1 MKHNYLRRV
10 FFRYFLPAVVMLV
23 LWYGVLSML
32 SPGRRLAEIRNDYGK
47 SEKEGLKVGEWIRTD
62 PEYLKLLKEK
72 EHLRAKVAMA
82 STDSVYFVVN
92 LSDSTGSLEI
102 SGVRVYTAQISRTG
116 ASRILRKGD
125 VPAVTEY
132 LSGPL
137 NIIREYSTVRKEPL
151 MVKKAPRD
159 TSEYIPDIIPDTSY
173 IEPVSYILELD
184 RGIRLI
190 VRQEEVN
197 GFGDWYSLLK
207 FDLNDRLRNTWRS
220 FRRIIM
226 FRIPEYQS
234 FVSIRLPGEE
244 ARTIFRAIPR
254 NGQLTILQ

>member
-1 MKHNYLRRV
+1 MKRV
-10 FFRYFLPAVVMLV
+10 SFRGPFFRYFLPAVVLLI

-32 SPGRRLAEIRNDYGK
+32 GPERKLAEIRNEYGK
-47 SEKEGLKVGEWIRTD
+47 SGNEGLKVGEWIRTD
-62 PEYLKLLKEK
+62 PEYLKLVKEK

-102 SGVRVYTAQISRTG
+102 SGVRVYSAQISRIR

-173 IEPVSYILELD
+173 IEPISYILELD

-190 VRQEEVN
+190 VRQEEVD
-197 GFGDWYSLLK
+197 GFRDRFSLYK

-234 FVSIRLPGEE
+234 FISIRLPGEE

-254 NGQLTILQ
+254 NGQLTIIQ